1 MRWLWFAL
9 IAWIAFWW
17 SSGAF
22 AHHRYSAKWDFEFF
36 MAQRKYA
43 PPDLRDDWKW
53 TKAQCIAESGLREDA
68 MSPVGAQGLC
78 QVMPNTW
85 REVALPGSSPWS
97 AKANI
102 KAAVRYMRRMWNVW
116 SGRPRTKLQ
125 QLRLSQASYN
135 AGAGHIIRAQF
146 KAGDPLTWSE
156 IAPYLHLVTGRHS
169 QETITYVKCI
179 GVYHN
184 QLTCRSSRC

>member
-85 REVALPGSSPWS
+85 REVALPGSSPCQPKRISKPPS
-97 AKANI
+97 AICGECGMYGVA
-102 KAAVRYMRRMWNVW
+102 
-116 SGRPRTKLQ
+116 GRAPSCNNLDSLKPRTTPAL
-125 QLRLSQASYN
+125 A
-135 AGAGHIIRAQF
+135 
-146 KAGDPLTWSE
+146 T
-156 IAPYLHLVTGRHS
+156 
-169 QETITYVKCI
+169 
-179 GVYHN
+179 
-184 QLTCRSSRC
+184 